1 MDLLKN
7 NNTLGELES
16 EIMEIIWRSPQSSV
30 RTVLTQLEKKRKVAY
45 STIMTVMTRLY
56 DKGVLRRELDA
67 SGVFW
72 YRSVQDK
79 QHFLASASK
88 KIINRLI
95 REFGDIAIAQFIDVI
110 ESGDSKRKTRWHKKL
125 RKIK

>member
-1 MDLLKN
+1 MLKKN
-7 NNTLGELES
+7 STLGELES
-16 EIMEIIWRSPQSSV
+16 EIMEIIWRSPHNSV

-56 DKGVLRRELDA
+56 DKGVLQRELDT

-72 YRSVQDK
+72 YRAVQDK

-95 REFGDIAIAQFIDVI
+95 REFGDVAIAQFIDVI
-110 ESGDSKRKTRWHKKL
+110 ESSDVKRKARWHKKL
-125 RKIK
+125 KKIK